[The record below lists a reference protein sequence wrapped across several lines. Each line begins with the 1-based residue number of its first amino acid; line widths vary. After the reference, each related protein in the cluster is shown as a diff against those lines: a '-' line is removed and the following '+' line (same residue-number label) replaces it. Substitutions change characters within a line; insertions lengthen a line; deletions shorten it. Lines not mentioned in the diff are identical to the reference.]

1 MPPRLQKSI
10 YTGTF
15 LSTPS
20 LGHLQILEHHA
31 VGVDE
36 DGIIRHISSLLD
48 QSNESVYALAKIWG
62 WGTKGYTVVEG
73 AIEGNSW
80 WFPGFVGKQ
89 IVL

>member
-1 MPPRLQKSI
+1 MPPKLQRTI

-20 LGHLQILEHHA
+20 LDQLQILEFHA

-48 QSNESVYALAKIWG
+48 QSDESIYALAKIWG
-62 WGTKGYTVVEG
+62 WGTKGYSLVKGGT
-73 AIEGNSW
+73 EGNSW
-80 WFPGFVGKQ
+80 WFPGFVGE
-89 IVL
+89 